1 MRVTFAGSTPRLL
14 AIAAR
19 VHRSLA
25 TPTAAAARAPGH
37 LHRALATAAPMAVP
51 LTADGGIMKEVL
63 REGSGD
69 MPPAGANVKAHY
81 TGTLLDGT
89 VFDSSHKRGRPFAFT
104 IGVGHVIKGWDVG
117 IASMK
122 RGEKCVLTC
131 KPEYAYGRAGAWA
144 RGVSGCACTSLSSA
158 AASPPRPCPPVTAL
172 ALQAPAASFRP
183 TRP

>member
-1 MRVTFAGSTPRLL
+1 MRVTFAGSIPRLLAAARSTPRLL
-14 AIAAR
+14 ATAAR
-19 VHRSLA
+19 VHRALA
-25 TPTAAAARAPGH
+25 TPTAAAARAPG
-37 LHRALATAAPMAVP
+37 HRALATAAPMAVP

-104 IGVGHVIKGWDVG
+104 IGVGQVIKGWDVG

-144 RGVSGCACTSLSSA
+144 RGVSAVRVPRSRR
-158 AASPPRPCPPVTAL
+158 PPPHRHDPAPP
-172 ALQAPAASFRP
+172 
-183 TRP
+183 